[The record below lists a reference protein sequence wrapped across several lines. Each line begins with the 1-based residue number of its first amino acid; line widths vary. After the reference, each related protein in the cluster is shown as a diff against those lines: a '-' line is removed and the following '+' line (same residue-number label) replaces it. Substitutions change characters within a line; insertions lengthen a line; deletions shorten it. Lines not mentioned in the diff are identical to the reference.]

1 MYGLL
6 AIDIPTAYDEILLLG
21 LQVVGIGMA
30 TVFSVLVLIWG
41 ILTLFKFFFGE
52 SHKKVVQDT
61 HVVEEVVAPTQVAS
75 NDEIIAVIAAAI
87 AAAESDSS
95 GVKFRV
101 VSFKRK

>member
-30 TVFSVLVLIWG
+30 TIFAVLILIWG
-41 ILTLFKFFFGE
+41 VLTLFKFFFGA
-52 SHKKVVQDT
+52 SPKKVVQDT
-61 HVVEEVVAPTQVAS
+61 PVVEEVVAPTKVAS

-95 GVKFRV
+95 GAKFRV
-101 VSFKRK
+101 VSFRRK